1 MASGTIAGVF
11 PSSSDDDRPAGP
23 SKDAG
28 SFPKTASLVGD
39 ARRAAEAEED
49 EEPIEPVEVRR
60 LLSLAIAGFAAL
72 LAIGLIFGAQ
82 TSGPGSARL
91 PYATVVLGVQ
101 LLFILAWTMATRPPA
116 LPLVATVAVGS
127 ALAADAAAVLPTV
140 AGVLPLIWVAVGGVA
155 IGVVGQLFRGQ
166 DRARVRESFG
176 ATLVIV
182 LGVVALATLIV
193 LTRRPAGTQAIVVCL
208 GAAGVA
214 LVVARALDSVFA
226 WPRLEPQVPRGGLGV
241 VLGTMIGTGV
251 AATIGSYQ
259 VGFNPGNAAIVGLVA
274 AGAAS
279 LVDLASDYSEAGR
292 QLAGDAPTM
301 WIARHMQ
308 GPLGGFA
315 LAAPATYLMSVMF
328 LT

>member
-1 MASGTIAGVF
+1 MF
-11 PSSSDDDRPAGP
+11 PSATDDDRPAGP

-28 SFPKTASLVGD
+28 FFPKAPSLVGD
-39 ARRAAEAEED
+39 ALRAAEAEED
-49 EEPIEPVEVRR
+49 DEPMEPVEVRR

-82 TSGPGSARL
+82 TSGPGNARL
-91 PYATVVLGVQ
+91 PYATVVFGVQ

-116 LPLVATVAVGS
+116 LPLVATVAVGA
-127 ALAADAAAVLPTV
+127 ALAADAAAVLPTI
-140 AGVLPLIWVAVGGVA
+140 AGLGPLAWVAFGGLA
-155 IGVVGQLFRGQ
+155 AGVVGQLFRAQ
-166 DRARVRESFG
+166 DRARVRESFFS
-176 ATLVIV
+176 TLLIV

-193 LTRRPAGTQAIVVCL
+193 LTRKPAGTQAIVVCL
-208 GAAGVA
+208 TAAGVA

-226 WPRLEPQVPRGGLGV
+226 WPRFEPHVPRGGLGV
-241 VLGTMIGTGV
+241 VLGTMIGTAV
-251 AATIGSYQ
+251 AAVIGRYQ
-259 VGFNPGNAAIVGLVA
+259 VGFDPGSAAIVGLVA

-279 LVDLASDYSEAGR
+279 LVDLATDYSEAGR

-301 WIARHMQ
+301 FLARHMQ

-315 LAAPATYLMSVMF
+315 LAAPTAYLMSVMF

>member
-1 MASGTIAGVF
+1 MF
-11 PSSSDDDRPAGP
+11 PSADDDRPAGP

-28 SFPKTASLVGD
+28 FFPKTPSLVGD
-39 ARRAAEAEED
+39 ARRAEEED
-49 EEPIEPVEVRR
+49 DDEPIEPVEVRR
-60 LLSLAIAGFAAL
+60 LLSLAIAAFAAL

-82 TSGPGSARL
+82 TSGPGQARL

-101 LLFILAWTMATRPPA
+101 LLFVLAWTMATRPPA
-116 LPLVATVAVGS
+116 LPVVATVAVGT
-127 ALAADAAAVLPTV
+127 ALAADAAAVMPTI
-140 AGVLPLIWVAVGGVA
+140 AGVRPLLWVALGGFLA
-155 IGVVGQLFRGQ
+155 GVVGQLFRAQ
-166 DRARVRESFG
+166 DRARVRESLG
-176 ATLVIV
+176 STLLIV

-193 LTRRPAGTQAIVVCL
+193 LTRKPAGTQAIVVCL

-226 WPRLEPQVPRGGLGV
+226 WPRFEPQVPRGGLGV
-241 VLGTMIGTGV
+241 VLGTMIGTAV
-251 AATIGSYQ
+251 AAVIGRYQ
-259 VGFNPGNAAIVGLVA
+259 VGFDPGSAAIVGLVA

-279 LVDLASDYSEAGR
+279 LVDLATDYSEAGR

-315 LAAPATYLMSVMF
+315 LAAPAAYLMSVMF